1 MFKRKN
7 ILSKLWLK
15 HTNRFAY
22 KEYKWDLQ
30 NYNNLQFTQYLI
42 GSGKLNT
49 IEKIRAVAQTAGC
62 LNILHSGNAG
72 DIIYAL
78 ATIKRIHELTG
89 VPVNIFLRLN
99 RPNNLPN
106 YNSHPVGNVM
116 LNDKM
121 AALLIPLIAVQPY
134 IKSCQVFANEEIHID
149 MDYFRAGLL
158 PMQGNIARWVGYITG
173 VNAEL
178 WRPWLTVEPDLTYAN
193 SIVIARSGR
202 YQNTTIDYTY
212 LKNFKNTFFIGI
224 ESEYQDIKNYL
235 PGIQWLS
242 VQSFLQMAQIIAGC
256 KFFIGNQ
263 SFPFSIAEALKVP
276 RMLELSLEIINVVPE
291 GPYAHDF
298 LLQDHFESLVK
309 YLSGNLNYLNVD

>member
-1 MFKRKN
+1 MFKKKD
-7 ILSKLWLK
+7 IFSKLWLK

-30 NYNNLQFTQYLI
+30 NYNNLQFTQHLV
-42 GSGKLNT
+42 GSGKLNN
-49 IEKIRAVAQTAGC
+49 IEKIKAVAQSAGC
-62 LNILHSGNAG
+62 LNVLHSGNAG

-78 ATIKRIHELTG
+78 ATIKRINELTS
-89 VPVNIFLRLN
+89 VPVNVYLRLN

-121 AALLIPLIAVQPY
+121 AALLIPLIATQPY
-134 IKSCQVFANEEIHID
+134 IESCKIFTDEEIHID
-149 MDYFRAGLL
+149 MDYFRAGIL

-178 WRPWLTVEPDLTYAN
+178 WKSWLSVEPDVKYAN

-212 LKNFKNTFFIGI
+212 LNKFNNLVFIGI
-224 ESEYQDIKNYL
+224 EPEYQDIKKHL
-235 PGIQWLS
+235 PGIKWLS
-242 VQSFLQMAQIIAGC
+242 VENFLQMAQIIAGC

-263 SFPFSIAEALKVP
+263 SFPFSIAEGLKAP

-298 LLQDHFESLVK
+298 LFQDHFESLVEQLANAK
-309 YLSGNLNYLNVD
+309 N